1 MDGGILQARNVSFM
15 FCRDRVVPEKL
26 DGLARRKFEEDFQI
40 PDSVNLL
47 LLDLLKKVEL
57 LHSRELPPHV
67 AKLLN

>member
-1 MDGGILQARNVSFM
+1 M